1 MNDHQEE
8 FVEDTDNDQPA
19 ETPVTEIVKEAA
31 EWVPLASL
39 IPNEK
44 NPRKNDRTVPVVAS
58 SIRRFGWGSVIVARR
73 ENRQIIAGHTRRR
86 AALLLAQQWAKASS
100 RERKQ
105 WHPEAVRTA
114 TTGDVPV
121 RWKDLDAHD
130 AALLLVA
137 DNKIGETYSETD
149 DDKLA
154 DLVRGLL
161 SEDADIDL
169 LDGTGFEEAAL
180 KALLDGEP
188 QPEDVTGGDPGDGRY
203 KEQYGVIVVC
213 ANESEQARVYEQLK
227 GEGFD
232 CKVVVT

>member
-1 MNDHQEE
+1 M
-8 FVEDTDNDQPA
+8 EDNDNDQPA
-19 ETPVTEIVKEAA
+19 ETPAAEIVKEAA

-39 IPNEK
+39 TPNEK

-86 AALLLAQQWAKASS
+86 AALLLAQQWTRASS

-137 DNKIGETYSETD
+137 DNRIGETYSETD
-149 DDKLA
+149 EDKLA
-154 DLVRGLL
+154 NLVRGLL

-169 LDGTGFEEAAL
+169 LDGTGFEEDAL
-180 KALLDGEP
+180 KAILDGEP
-188 QPEDVTGGDPGDGRY
+188 PPPEDVTGGDPGDGRY
-203 KEQYGVIVVC
+203 KSQFGVIVIC
-213 ANESEQARVYEQLK
+213 ADESEQARVYEQLK